1 MTKCASAVA
10 TQVKAA
16 VRPTTISQSQLIKNE
31 KQPAKVLKVVEL
43 VVSYTVSFKFTLLIK
58 LNSPKPYRNK

>member
-16 VRPTTISQSQLIKNE
+16 VRPTTIPQS
-31 KQPAKVLKVVEL
+31 LKWASGALDHVVGHEIL
-43 VVSYTVSFKFTLLIK
+43 GV
-58 LNSPKPYRNK
+58 